1 MNRFGRSI
9 RRLGP
14 SFQTRS
20 IFRTRR
26 KLHEMLLSLSLSSSC
41 DGISRWQMELIYLIV
56 AKRRVFE
63 RGGESNAERT
73 KRARGILQKMQF
85 GTVPGKLLKEK

>member
-1 MNRFGRSI
+1 
-9 RRLGP
+9 
-14 SFQTRS
+14 
-20 IFRTRR
+20 
-26 KLHEMLLSLSLSSSC
+26 
-41 DGISRWQMELIYLIV
+41 MELIYLIV
-56 AKRRVFE
+56 AKRVFE

>member
-1 MNRFGRSI
+1 
-9 RRLGP
+9 
-14 SFQTRS
+14 
-20 IFRTRR
+20 
-26 KLHEMLLSLSLSSSC
+26 
-41 DGISRWQMELIYLIV
+41 MELIYLIV

-73 KRARGILQKMQF
+73 KWARGILQKMQF